1 MNMKKMFFAIMLI
14 LSCLSWTTEKKN
26 NELKIAV
33 LSDIHIMAPQ
43 LLQGDGDAIKNYIK
57 RDRKL
62 LQESVALLNQAIDS
76 IIQEHPDVVLIPGDL
91 TKDGE
96 YVSHILTADTLLKR
110 FRDEGIAVYVIP
122 GNHDVNKPQAAME

>member
-1 MNMKKMFFAIMLI
+1 MFFAIMLI

-76 IIQEHPDVVLIPGDL
+76 IIQEHLDVVLIPGDL

-96 YVSHILTADTLLKR
+96 YVSHILTADTLS
-110 FRDEGIAVYVIP
+110 
-122 GNHDVNKPQAAME
+122 

>member
-76 IIQEHPDVVLIPGDL
+76 IIQEHPDVGSSRA
-91 TKDGE
+91 T
-96 YVSHILTADTLLKR
+96 
-110 FRDEGIAVYVIP
+110 
-122 GNHDVNKPQAAME
+122 